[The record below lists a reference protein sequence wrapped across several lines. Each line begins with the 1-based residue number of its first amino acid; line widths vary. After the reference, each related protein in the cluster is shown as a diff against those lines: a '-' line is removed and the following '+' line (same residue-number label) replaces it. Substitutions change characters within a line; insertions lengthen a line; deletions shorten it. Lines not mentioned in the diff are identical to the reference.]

1 MIIMKKS
8 VLITLCLLFCICLF
22 AQKKKD
28 KKAAEDTWY
37 PFLQTE
43 NGSRLRISFPVE
55 YELMKE
61 SQTRGRTWY
70 VSARDTAKKTTYML
84 NCTFHDKV
92 LADVG
97 EEALVQTTFLTFE
110 ESSHSALIKSESVKS
125 GIYNGMRGQFLDKTK
140 GIAYE
145 YEAFQKGGLQIQI
158 MIAHP
163 YKIYEE
169 EKYKHFF
176 ESLKIE

>member
-1 MIIMKKS
+1 MQKIII
-8 VLITLCLLFCICLF
+8 LIICLLTFEGVF
-22 AQKKKD
+22 SQKKKD
-28 KKAAEDTWY
+28 KKATEDTWY
-37 PFLQTE
+37 QFLQTE
-43 NGSRLRISFPVE
+43 NGSRLHLSFPIE

-70 VSARDTAKKTTYML
+70 VSARDTAKKTTYLL

-92 LADVG
+92 LTEVG

-110 ESSHSALIKSESVKS
+110 ESSKSILVKSESVKS
-125 GIYNGMRGQFLDKTK
+125 GNYTGMRGQFLDKNK

-145 YEAFQKGGLQIQI
+145 YEAFQKGGLQIQL

-169 EKYKHFF
+169 EKYNRFF